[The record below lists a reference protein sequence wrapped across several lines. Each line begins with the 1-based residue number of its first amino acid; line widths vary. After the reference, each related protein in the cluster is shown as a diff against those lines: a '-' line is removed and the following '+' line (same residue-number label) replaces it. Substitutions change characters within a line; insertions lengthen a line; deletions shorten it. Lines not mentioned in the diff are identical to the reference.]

1 MGLCVDWFRM
11 VYSPT
16 RSSDLFLILGCMIR
30 WPPTSCT
37 LAFPLCIPV
46 LYGLLIP
53 SSFFKLNKTALSN
66 KVLCFVLCKVDVEV
80 LMKILS
86 HYKPT
91 YTSFHLILWSK
102 TFPTKVKP
110 SKMLSKKM
118 GQEKQKKR
126 VQINSPFFCSQKWLN
141 VSFHIS
147 CRHNLHTF
155 VTLLFHPA
163 LACCLLVGFGRRAVS
178 LKQIQN

>member
-1 MGLCVDWFRM
+1 MTVKLHVGLCVDWSRM

-16 RSSDLFLILGCMIR
+16 GSSDLFLILGCMIR

-37 LAFPLCIPV
+37 WAFPLCIPV

-91 YTSFHLILWSK
+91 YTSFHLIPVILKLFLPKWSL
-102 TFPTKVKP
+102 VKCSVKKWGKK
-110 SKMLSKKM
+110 SK
-118 GQEKQKKR
+118 
-126 VQINSPFFCSQKWLN
+126 
-141 VSFHIS
+141 
-147 CRHNLHTF
+147 
-155 VTLLFHPA
+155 
-163 LACCLLVGFGRRAVS
+163 RRGY
-178 LKQIQN
+178 K